1 MTDDLEQQF
10 PVTVMDAP
18 EPAPVVAAD
27 GDSKELMSGQPGIWQ
42 SSPVIE
48 WLILD
53 AWRLKTAPEIT
64 DQLAKRLLDS
74 GMPLYRLFVMVPLL
88 HPLYVGSGHIWRRGV
103 DGVELAYG
111 EHGARDRPEY
121 KNNPMRLI
129 LDEGYAALRR
139 RVGESY
145 VEGEFPLIDD
155 LVAEG
160 GTDYVAMA
168 LEFANGARAAISFT
182 SDAPEGFSSEDLA
195 VLYNMLPVLARLIE
209 RSNLEQTAINILD
222 AYVGHTAGERI
233 LMGQITRGSRDT
245 IYAGIWFC
253 DLRDFTG
260 LSDAMPRDEMIAL
273 LNSYFETMAEPVLS
287 HGGEVMKFIGDAMLA
302 VFPVDNAQQKPAV
315 CERMLKAAEEAVQ
328 GMAKLNDERAMFGQ
342 NPINYGLALHI
353 GQVAYGN
360 IGAAGR
366 LDFTVIGPA
375 VNYAER
381 IEQLCKEVSER
392 PVLSE
397 DFVRHCR
404 VPVEQI
410 GEFPLRGLA
419 GTHAIFATAAAGSQP
434 ASGIAPISSAQA
446 GNGQMPVTPAS

>member
-1 MTDDLEQQF
+1 MTDDFEQQF

-18 EPAPVVAAD
+18 EPAPVVAAN
-27 GDSKELMSGQPGIWQ
+27 GGSTETLSGQPGIWQ

-64 DQLAKRLLDS
+64 EELAKKLIET
-74 GMPLYRLFVMVPLL
+74 GIPLYRLFVMVPLL

-103 DGVELAYG
+103 EGIEMAYG

-121 KNNPMRLI
+121 QNNPMRHI

-139 RVGESY
+139 RVGDSY
-145 VEGEFPLIDD
+145 VEGEFPLVDD

-160 GTDYVAMA
+160 GTDYVTMP
-168 LEFANGARAAISFT
+168 LEFANGGRAAISFT
-182 SDAPEGFSSEDLA
+182 SDAPEGFSSENLA

-209 RSNLEQTAINILD
+209 RANLELTAINILD

-273 LNSYFETMAEPVLS
+273 LNSYFETMADPVLS

-302 VFPVDNAQQKPAV
+302 VFPVDNAQDKPAV
-315 CERMLKAAEEAVQ
+315 CERMLQAADKAVK
-328 GMAKLNDERAMFGQ
+328 GMEHLNEERAMFGQ

-375 VNYAER
+375 VNFAER
-381 IEQLCKEVSER
+381 IEQLCKKVPER

-404 VPVEQI
+404 FPVEQI
-410 GEFPLRGLA
+410 GEFSLRGLP
-419 GTHAIFATAAAGSQP
+419 GTHAIFGRAAAGSHAAVELGAIGTAQTGNGHLP
-434 ASGIAPISSAQA
+434 AS
-446 GNGQMPVTPAS
+446 